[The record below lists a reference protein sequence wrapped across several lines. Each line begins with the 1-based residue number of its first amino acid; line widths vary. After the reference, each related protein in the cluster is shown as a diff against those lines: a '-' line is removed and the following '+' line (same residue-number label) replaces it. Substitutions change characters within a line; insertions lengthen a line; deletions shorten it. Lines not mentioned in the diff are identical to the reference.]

1 MATILVVDDSTMDR
15 RVAGGLLEKHSGWE
29 VVYAESGSQALEQ
42 IELHIPDLVVTDLQ
56 MPGMSGL
63 ELVSTVR
70 EHYPLLPIVL
80 MTAQGSE
87 EIAVAAL
94 QQGAANYVPKRI
106 LAEELVDTVAR
117 VLTASSIDRSH
128 SRLLHR
134 LKRSESMFDVE
145 SDLTLIPSLVH
156 YLQQILTRMR
166 VCSESD
172 VLRIGVA
179 LEEALLNAYYHGNLE
194 ISSDLRINDHKAYYD
209 LARQRIREEPYTKR
223 RIHVSSTLTPEK
235 AVYVVRDEGPGFDP
249 SQIPDATDPANI
261 EKPCGRGL
269 LLMHTFMSEVRYNET
284 GNEVT
289 MTKWHKPTGND
300 E

>member
-1 MATILVVDDSTMDR
+1 MATLLVVDDSTMDR
-15 RVAGGLLEKHSGWE
+15 RVAGGLLEKHTGWE
-29 VVYAESGSQALEQ
+29 VVYAESGSQALDQ

-63 ELVSTVR
+63 ELVSAVR
-70 EHYPLLPIVL
+70 EQYPLMPIVL

-134 LKRSESMFDVE
+134 MKRSETEFDVE

-166 VCSESD
+166 VCNESD

-194 ISSDLRINDHKAYYD
+194 ISSDLRLNDHKVYYN
-209 LARQRIREEPYTKR
+209 LARERIGLEPYRNR
-223 RIHVSSTLTPEK
+223 RIHLHSTLTPEQ
-235 AVYVVRDEGPGFDP
+235 AIYVVRDEGPGFDP
-249 SQIPDATDPANI
+249 STIPDATDPSNI

-269 LLMHTFMSEVRYNET
+269 LLMHTFMSEVRYNDT

-289 MTKWHKPTGND
+289 MIKFHQPD
-300 E
+300 ADS